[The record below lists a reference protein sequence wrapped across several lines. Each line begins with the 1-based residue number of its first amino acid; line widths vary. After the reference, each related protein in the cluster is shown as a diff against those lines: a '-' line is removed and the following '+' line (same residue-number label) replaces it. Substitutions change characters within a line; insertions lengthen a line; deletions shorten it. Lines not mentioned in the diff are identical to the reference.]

1 MNRWMPGVERHE
13 TAAQGGYGVARD
25 QMRATAV
32 VMHVME
38 GWLST
43 MIRWSQERPVFHEA
57 SYTVGLG
64 LDGRIVQFVPI
75 DNPAWHAGRRDY
87 VDAQGRSVKRSDSG
101 ARLLEPTWPLWEPS
115 RNPGGHTV
123 AIAREGFAKNPWTP
137 EQLEA
142 APKVIAWAMEQH
154 DIIPSRETLIGHYEL
169 NSITRANDPGG
180 NWDKDRM
187 LDEIARASS
196 GLPDPLSRVEAMW
209 AVYRNGS
216 TPVRVEGGRDVFEFS
231 RRQQ

>member
-1 MNRWMPGVERHE
+1 MERWMPGAERHE
-13 TAAQGGYGVARD
+13 TAAQGGYGVA
-25 QMRATAV
+25 QGEMQATAV

-43 MIRWSQERPVFHEA
+43 MVRWAEERPAFHQA
-57 SYTVGLG
+57 SYHLGLG

-75 DNPAWHAGRRDY
+75 DNPAWHAGRRDDG
-87 VDAQGRSVKRSDSG
+87 VN
-101 ARLLEPTWPLWEPS
+101 PTWPLWEPS

-123 AIAREGFAKNPWTP
+123 AIAREGFAKDPWTP

-154 DIIPSRETLIGHYEL
+154 GIEPSRETLIGHYEL
-169 NSITRANDPGG
+169 NPITRAHDPGH
-180 NWDKDRM
+180 WDKDRM

-196 GLPDPLSRVEAMW
+196 GLPEPLSRIEGFM
-209 AVYRNGS
+209 AVWRNGS
-216 TPVRVEGGRDVFEFS
+216 TPVRVEGNRDVYEFT
-231 RRQQ
+231 RRR